1 MMSDCK
7 SRALLFAAVTLA
19 GGFLVALPSM
29 ALAADAETVKEQ
41 TPPAIR
47 VVAAEKRE
55 LVERLSVNGTIVA
68 REEAAVGTDLNGLTV
83 LALNADIGDT
93 VKKGDILAVLDRSML
108 DTQLAQME
116 ATRAQAEANIAQMQA
131 QIGDA
136 EVAVRQAEEALER
149 AKALQLKGVATD
161 AQRDNAVNAL
171 DSARARLDSA
181 KKAATASEAQLG
193 VVDAQKRNVMV
204 QIEKTDLRAPADGL
218 ILARDATLGGV
229 VMPGSGPL
237 FRIAID
243 TDFELAANVAETDL
257 PSLSKGLK
265 AEVAIAGADDG
276 VAGEIRRISPEV
288 DRASRLGSIRISL
301 APGSEARPGT
311 FARGE
316 IELFR
321 REGIAVPTSAVMYVG
336 EDAFLQLV
344 EDGRI
349 TTVPV
354 TLGPRASGF
363 VEIVAGLSAG
373 QEVVSRAG
381 TFVADGDMVTPVRDE
396 NTGAI
401 KL

>member
-1 MMSDCK
+1 MSDCK
-7 SRALLFAAVTLA
+7 SRALLFAALTLA

-41 TPPAIR
+41 SPPAIR

-55 LVERLSVNGTIVA
+55 LVERLSVNGTIMA

-93 VKKGDILAVLDRSML
+93 VRKGEVLAVLDRSML
-108 DTQLAQME
+108 DTQLAQMD
-116 ATRAQAEANIAQMQA
+116 ATRAQAEANIAQMEA

-149 AKALQLKGVATD
+149 AEALQLKGVATD

-181 KKAATASEAQLG
+181 KKAAAASEAQLG

-237 FRIAID
+237 FPMQ
-243 TDFELAANVAETDL
+243 VVQ
-257 PSLSKGLK
+257 PY
-265 AEVAIAGADDG
+265 
-276 VAGEIRRISPEV
+276 
-288 DRASRLGSIRISL
+288 
-301 APGSEARPGT
+301 
-311 FARGE
+311 
-316 IELFR
+316 
-321 REGIAVPTSAVMYVG
+321 PT
-336 EDAFLQLV
+336 
-344 EDGRI
+344 R
-349 TTVPV
+349 
-354 TLGPRASGF
+354 
-363 VEIVAGLSAG
+363 
-373 QEVVSRAG
+373 
-381 TFVADGDMVTPVRDE
+381 
-396 NTGAI
+396 
-401 KL
+401 